1 MKSPSR
7 AAPARR
13 PGRRPTARIGRSAEL
28 PAGKV
33 IDTFLRTLARLDPLA
48 ASAAPPAAAGG
59 QAPPRSSPRGGAA

>member
-1 MKSPSR
+1 M
-7 AAPARR
+7 
-13 PGRRPTARIGRSAEL
+13 

-48 ASAAPPAAAGG
+48 AHAVNSAAPSTAAGG